1 MSWSLMGFKGLI
13 FSFFKK
19 KALLAYKFIENN
31 YRNLLNA
38 LELFKAEL
46 EVLRSEMSFN
56 TLATY
61 FKSRT
66 MSQIC
71 HVSGT

>member
-13 FSFFKK
+13 YSFFKK
-19 KALLAYKFIENN
+19 SIPYKFIENN

-46 EVLRSEMSFN
+46 EVLKSEMSFN
-56 TLATY
+56 TLAT
-61 FKSRT
+61 
-66 MSQIC
+66 
-71 HVSGT
+71 

>member
-13 FSFFKK
+13 YSFFKK
-19 KALLAYKFIENN
+19 SITYKFIENN

-38 LELFKAEL
+38 LELFRAEL

-71 HVSGT
+71 HASGT